1 MDIGVQNRD
10 LGAIDVHQL
19 RNAVLAQ
26 DDAAW
31 RENEHRQRAYDV
43 HHDTESIV
51 LLFCEERWPNPAV
64 TREAGWTRLSDVA
77 LPLMNEII
85 DRGYRPGGIILRA
98 MAAKLKAG
106 GRIAPHVDHLPSFRA
121 AHRIHLPLT
130 TNPGVRFTV
139 DGRPCPM
146 TVGRAIEINNQKQHS
161 VMNAGTEDRISFI
174 FDYLP
179 PSEAA

>member
-19 RNAVLAQ
+19 RSAVLAQ

-31 RENEHRQRAYDV
+31 RENVHRQRAYDV

-51 LLFCEERWPNPAV
+51 LLFCEERWPDPAV
-64 TREAGWTRLSDVA
+64 TREAGWARLSDIA

-85 DRGYRPGGIILRA
+85 DRSYRPGGIILRA

-106 GRIAPHVDHLPSFRA
+106 KRVVISAHGNSLRALVKHLSHIP
-121 AHRIHLPLT
+121 
-130 TNPGVRFTV
+130 
-139 DGRPCPM
+139 DD
-146 TVGRAIEINNQKQHS
+146 EITGLEIPTGQPI
-161 VMNAGTEDRISFI
+161 VYELDDALNATDRY
-174 FDYLP
+174 YL
-179 PSEAA
+179 SER